1 MVWLFLLLCFVN
13 LKLSIY
19 HINLNWILQSLCF
32 YGCHNVI
39 TFNADMQWRT
49 SQDLAA
55 DNYMMPMGPGPY
67 NPYWNGMQPGMGME
81 GYMAPYGGPMPYMG
95 YGLGPLDMPFG
106 GFGPQD
112 SFGAQ
117 GYMMPL
123 VPPQRY
129 TFVSFEFLSL
139 SLVLSS
145 PLSPLYRY
153 LCFLLCMQ
161 SMVLPP
167 GVIFVEKV
175 GLQV

>member
-1 MVWLFLLLCFVN
+1 MITYLFVIVCALQERKGKRRKFACLRMVWLFFLLCFVN
-13 LKLSIY
+13 LELSIC
-19 HINLNWILQSLCF
+19 HINLNWILQFLCF
-32 YGCHNVI
+32 SRCHNII

-55 DNYMMPMGPGPY
+55 DNYMMPMGPGAY

-117 GYMMPL
+117 GYMMPM

-129 TFVSFEFLSL
+129 TFLSFEFLSL
-139 SLVLSS
+139 
-145 PLSPLYRY
+145 
-153 LCFLLCMQ
+153 
-161 SMVLPP
+161 LPP
-167 GVIFVEKV
+167 P
-175 GLQV
+175 